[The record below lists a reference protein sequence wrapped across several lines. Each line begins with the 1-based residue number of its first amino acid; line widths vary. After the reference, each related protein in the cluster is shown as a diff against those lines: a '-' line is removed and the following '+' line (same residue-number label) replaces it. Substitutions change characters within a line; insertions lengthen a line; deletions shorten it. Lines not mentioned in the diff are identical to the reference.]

1 MSWDTAERVDRGDDT
16 RWMPEFSIPNGSEL
30 CNGNYMAGNC
40 AGTAY
45 FVKGLDK
52 TQQMKEAEGGCSGLE
67 TKDYPLADLS
77 SWVDPG
83 LGTMPVVDVPPKVIN
98 GEVQTIE

>member
-1 MSWDTAERVDRGDDT
+1 
-16 RWMPEFSIPNGSEL
+16 
-30 CNGNYMAGNC
+30 
-40 AGTAY
+40 
-45 FVKGLDK
+45 
-52 TQQMKEAEGGCSGLE
+52 MKEAEGGCSGLE

-83 LGTMPVVDVPPKVIN
+83 LGTTPVVDVPPKVIN